1 MNASSA
7 AQVQTK
13 IKNPYPGPRPFRV
26 GEQLP
31 NRQDEARELSDLLIA
46 DRVVLLHAPSGAGK
60 TSLIQAGLIPILR
73 QYGFRPAGPVR
84 VDKPTSSEGRVRNR
98 YVYSVAQYLLDGS
111 QENQASLETLTLAE
125 VLSRY
130 ASQNQ
135 DAPSSE
141 APRLTSGEEPWVLL
155 LDQFEEILVLDPTD
169 WEVKEQFFEDVRDVL
184 DSQPWWV
191 LFGMRED
198 FMGGL
203 DRYLDQI
210 PGHLRATYRLDF
222 LTRAEAAA
230 AITFPARSRDVT
242 FESEAVEN
250 LITRLAQVQ
259 VDAPDDEPK
268 WLPTPYVE
276 PFQLQ
281 VACRRLWKQVR
292 AAAPNGQFSVI
303 SCDDVKALDVDQVL
317 SQYYSDS
324 VTEVAQGA
332 GVPEAGI
339 RQWFESQ
346 LITVTTPRL
355 RSQTMKL
362 PVADNP
368 DIVRKL
374 EDGYLVRE
382 DSRGGVTWYEL
393 EHDRLIMAVVNSNKD
408 WRRNNY
414 QPWQVA
420 AYKWQLNNRPDDLLL
435 SKMELKIAPAP
446 RSRGLTPDEQDFLK
460 RSNAAVTKD
469 RLLKRHRSV
478 TGFVTGVALAELAI
492 ILILLVLHVLG
503 QF

>member
-1 MNASSA
+1 MNASPTT
-7 AQVQTK
+7 QVQAGV
-13 IKNPYPGPRPFRV
+13 KNPYVGPRPFRV
-26 GEQLP
+26 GERLP
-31 NRQDEARELSDLLIA
+31 NRQDEARGLSDLVIA
-46 DRVVLLHAPSGAGK
+46 ERVVLLHAPSGAGK

-73 QYGFRPAGPVR
+73 QYGFRPVGPVR
-84 VDKPTSSEGRVRNR
+84 VDKPTSSERVRNR
-98 YVYSVAQYLLDGS
+98 YVYSIAQYLLDGS
-111 QENQASLETLTLAE
+111 RENQAALETLTLAE

-130 ASQNQ
+130 TRANQ
-135 DAPSSE
+135 EVPSSE
-141 APRLTSGEEPWVLL
+141 APPAVGGEEPWVLL
-155 LDQFEEILVLDPTD
+155 LDQFEEILIVDPTD
-169 WEVKEQFFEDVRDVL
+169 WDVKEQFFDDLREVL
-184 DSQPWWV
+184 DSGPWWV

-210 PGHLRATYRLDF
+210 PGHLRTTYRLDF
-222 LTRAEAAA
+222 LSRAEAEA
-230 AITFPARSRDVT
+230 AITVPARSRGVS
-242 FESEAVEN
+242 FEDGAVEL
-250 LITRLAQVQ
+250 LIKRLAQVQ
-259 VDAPDDEPK
+259 VETPDDEPK

-281 VACRRLWKQVR
+281 VACHRLWKQVR
-292 AAAPNGQFSVI
+292 AEHPDGQFSVI
-303 SCDDVKALDVDQVL
+303 SRNDVNDLDLDQVL

-324 VTEVAQGA
+324 VAEVAQGA
-332 GVPEAGI
+332 GVSEGAI
-339 RQWFESQ
+339 REWFESQ
-346 LITVTTPRL
+346 LITVTMPRL

-362 PVADNP
+362 PLADNP

-374 EDGYLVRE
+374 EDAYLVRG

-393 EHDRLIMAVVNSNKD
+393 GHDRLIMAVVNSNKD
-408 WRRNNY
+408 WRRSNY
-414 QPWQVA
+414 RPWQVA

-478 TGFVTGVALAELAI
+478 TGFVTGVALGELAVI
-492 ILILLVLHVLG
+492 IILVLHALG
-503 QF
+503 RF

>member
-1 MNASSA
+1 MNTSSA
-7 AQVQTK
+7 TQVQSK
-13 IKNPYPGPRPFRV
+13 VKNPYAGPRPFRV
-26 GEQLP
+26 GERLP
-31 NRQDEARELSDLLIA
+31 NRQDGARELSDLLIA

-60 TSLIQAGLIPILR
+60 TSLIQAGVIPILR
-73 QYGFRPAGPVR
+73 QYGFRPVGPVR
-84 VDKPTSSEGRVRNR
+84 VDKPTSSAGVRNR
-98 YVYSVAQYLLDGS
+98 YVYSIAQYLLDGS
-111 QENQASLETLTLAE
+111 RENQAALETLTLGE

-130 ASQNQ
+130 RANQ

-141 APRLTSGEEPWVLL
+141 APGVTTGDEPWVLL
-155 LDQFEEILVLDPTD
+155 LDQFEEILILDPTD

-184 DSQPWWV
+184 DSEPWWV

-222 LTRAEAAA
+222 LTWAEAEAA
-230 AITFPARSRDVT
+230 ITIPAHSRDVT
-242 FESEAVEN
+242 FEHGAVEN
-250 LITRLAQVQ
+250 LIKRLAQLQ
-259 VDAPDDEPK
+259 VDAPDDKPK

-292 AAAPNGQFSVI
+292 AAHPDGQFSVI
-303 SCDDVKALDVDQVL
+303 SCNDVNALDVDQVL

-324 VTEVAQGA
+324 VAEVAQGA
-332 GVPEAGI
+332 GVPEDAI
-339 RQWFESQ
+339 RRWFESQ
-346 LITVTTPRL
+346 LITVTMPRL

-362 PVADNP
+362 PLADNP

-374 EDGYLVRE
+374 EEAYLVRE

-393 EHDRLIMAVVNSNKD
+393 EHDRLIMAVVNSNKE
-408 WRRNNY
+408 WRRSNY

-420 AYKWQLNNRPDDLLL
+420 AYEWQLNNRPDDLLL
-435 SKMELKIAPAP
+435 SKMELRVAPAP

-469 RLLKRHRSV
+469 RLLERHRSV
-478 TGFVTGVALAELAI
+478 TGFVTVVALAELAVI
-492 ILILLVLHVLG
+492 AILLVLHALG